1 MWSGF
6 DWTSAPTWN
15 NVGLLY
21 QLFKIKQARVE
32 WKEILWKSEKVISM
46 KLMLPDDKLVR
57 SDDESPIN
65 QEQVK
70 IDEIITLKNEKKT
83 ERKLQIWQEVWR
95 NFD

>member
-1 MWSGF
+1 
-6 DWTSAPTWN
+6 
-15 NVGLLY
+15 
-21 QLFKIKQARVE
+21 
-32 WKEILWKSEKVISM
+32 M

-83 ERKLQIWQEVWR
+83 ERKLQIWQEV
-95 NFD
+95 